1 MSYIVLKLFCA
12 AEMMDILI
20 AELSEIGF
28 DAFLEF
34 EGGCEGSVE
43 KPLFQ
48 EDAVKEIL
56 QQYEITEYEIS
67 EVEKQNWNALW
78 ESNYPVVEV
87 SENCIIRAP
96 FHTLSKTYQYELL
109 ITPKMSF
116 GTGHHGTTLLMMQ
129 NLLQIPHKGL
139 DVLDVGCGTG
149 ILGIL
154 SKKLGAAN
162 VFACDIEEWAVEN
175 SQENAQLNQVDV
187 EISWGTLHFFYPA
200 LPSFDIILANIN
212 RNVLLEDIPA
222 YQKRLKKGGHLLVS
236 GFYKKDMEAICQK
249 ATEAELTHI
258 RTQTYSESEESW
270 ACVVFRKN

>member
-1 MSYIVLKLFCA
+1 MSYITLKIYCA
-12 AEMMDILI
+12 EEMTDILI
-20 AELSEIGF
+20 AELSELGF

-34 EGGCEGSVE
+34 EGGFEGSME

-48 EDAVKEIL
+48 EDAVKEL
-56 QQYEITEYEIS
+56 LTQYGVSEYEFLD
-67 EVEKQNWNALW
+67 VEKQNWNAIW

-87 SENCIIRAP
+87 SDNCVIRAP

-109 ITPKMSF
+109 IVPKMSF
-116 GTGHHGTTLLMMQ
+116 GTGHHSTTLLMMQ

-154 SKKLGAAN
+154 SKKLGAAK

-175 SQENAQLNQVDV
+175 SKENAQLNQVEL

-222 YQKRLKKGGHLLVS
+222 YEKRLRKNGHLLVS
-236 GFYKKDMEAICQK
+236 GFYKKDVEAICQK
-249 ATEAELTHI
+249 AKEAGLLI
-258 RTQTYSESEESW
+258 LRTQTNSESDESW
-270 ACVVFRKN
+270 ACVVFQKS